1 MDTPGPTHKKDAG
14 NVVVSRVVGR
24 RGRGSMLAAAA
35 AVIAG
40 DQSAGLGKTVPRQ
53 VFKTNSLGIEVPVKG
68 MLEPK
73 RRTNRKPD
81 DVKRRAKRLQVK
93 ASRKANRR

>member
-40 DQSAGLGKTVPRQ
+40 DQAAGLGKTVPRQ

-68 MLEPK
+68 LLEDK
-73 RRTNRKPD
+73 RRTNGKAD
-81 DVKRRAKRLQVK
+81 KKRRAKRRRAK
-93 ASRKANRR
+93 ASRKANR